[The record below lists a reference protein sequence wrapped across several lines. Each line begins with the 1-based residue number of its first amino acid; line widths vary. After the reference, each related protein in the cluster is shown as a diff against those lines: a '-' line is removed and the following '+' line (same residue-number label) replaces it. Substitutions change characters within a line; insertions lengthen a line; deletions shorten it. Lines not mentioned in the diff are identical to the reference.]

1 MKSKAL
7 AHHPAWH
14 IIAAFCFSL
23 VLTACDTAPPQPAL
37 RIASSVW
44 PGYEPLY
51 LARDLG
57 YFDTTKVSLFELP
70 SADITMEAFRNHST
84 DLATVTLDATLELIH
99 DGTPL
104 RILQIMDISHG
115 GDAVMAAPHIKSLA
129 DLKGTRISIVNI
141 PLGLYMLSRL
151 LDKASLN
158 RADVEVF
165 PMSDSKQVSFYE
177 QGNVDAVITFD
188 PIKTHL
194 AAKGMHV
201 LFDSSD
207 IPNEIFDILV
217 VHEDIYQARRQEL
230 CDVVKQWHRTLDYMH
245 TNKQDAARRI
255 SARLAIN
262 IEDYDAV
269 MSGLILPSASD
280 NQRLLGGE
288 HPEILGA
295 ANTLSRIMFKE
306 QQLSRLIDIS
316 PALDTTFTRCYAK

>member
-1 MKSKAL
+1 MKGKAL
-7 AHHPAWH
+7 AHHSGWH
-14 IIAAFCFSL
+14 IIAALCFSL

-57 YFDTTKVSLFELP
+57 YFDTNKVSLFELP
-70 SADITMEAFRNHST
+70 SADITMESFRNHST

-104 RILQIMDISHG
+104 RIVQIMDISHG
-115 GDAVMAAPHIKSLA
+115 GDAVMVAPHIKSLA
-129 DLKGTRISIVNI
+129 DLKGKRISIVNI
-141 PLGLYMLSRL
+141 PLGLYMLNRL
-151 LDKASLN
+151 LDKAGLN
-158 RADVEVF
+158 RTDVEVF

-194 AAKGMHV
+194 AEKGMHV

-217 VHEDIYQARRQEL
+217 VHEDVYQARRQEV
-230 CDVVKQWHRTLDYMH
+230 CDMVKQWHRALDYMQTH
-245 TNKQDAARRI
+245 KQDAARRI
-255 SARLAIN
+255 SARLGID
-262 IEDYDAV
+262 IKDYDAM
-269 MSGLILPSASD
+269 MSGLILPSATD
-280 NQRLLGGE
+280 NQRLLGGKQ
-288 HPEILGA
+288 PGLLGPA
-295 ANTLSRIMFKE
+295 KILSRIMFDE
-306 QQLSRLIDIS
+306 QQLSRPVDVS
-316 PALDTTFTRCYAK
+316 PALDTSFPRCYAK